1 MPDPYADLRRGRACP
16 TRMPISVGV
25 GHARPVCRSP
35 QGATIFRSTHGG
47 LAEKEGQPLQDSE
60 VDSLLFLAQQ
70 SQCVSGY

>member
-1 MPDPYADLRRGRACP
+1 
-16 TRMPISVGV
+16 MPISAGR

-35 QGATIFRSTHGG
+35 QGATIFRSTHG
-47 LAEKEGQPLQDSE
+47 GQPLQDSE

>member
-16 TRMPISVGV
+16 TRVPISAGR

-35 QGATIFRSTHGG
+35 QGATIFRSTHG
-47 LAEKEGQPLQDSE
+47 GQPLQDSE